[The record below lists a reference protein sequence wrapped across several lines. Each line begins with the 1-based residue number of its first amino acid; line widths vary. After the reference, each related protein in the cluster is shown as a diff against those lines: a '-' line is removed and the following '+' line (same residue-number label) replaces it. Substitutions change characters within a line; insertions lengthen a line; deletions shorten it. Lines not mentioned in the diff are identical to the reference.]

1 MAEPEADTSA
11 VRDKHKFDAHRLD
24 QYLSKH
30 LPDFSSY
37 PSASLIVR
45 QYRSGQSNP
54 TFFLQ
59 KGPKKLVLRK
69 KPHGP
74 LLPGAHRVEREY
86 EVQKALFNAGFPVP
100 KPLLYCT
107 DVTVIGTE
115 FYVMAHVQGRIFRDV
130 TLPDVSPAER
140 SALYVALTETLA
152 QLHSFNIHTLNLTG
166 YGRGQGYCQRQ
177 VATWKKQYE
186 RAAHGDIP
194 AVNQLA
200 DWLIG
205 NLPSNDNEDSLIHGD
220 FRIDN
225 IIFHQTEARVIA
237 VLDWELSTIG
247 HSMSDLAYF
256 TSIYFWPR
264 EVQLFG
270 YPRDKSFTDIEG
282 MPAFDELM
290 SIYSRCRGVS
300 TQVQHWNFFVALSF
314 FKLAGILQGIHA
326 RFLLGNSSGENASIF
341 GDMVQP
347 IAENGLRLAKREN
360 TIVELPVSPGE
371 LFFLTVKGQRVLHQV
386 KQFMQQHVF
395 PAQQDVLEYY
405 TKHESS
411 PLRWKK
417 PLVIEKL
424 KKLAKAEGL
433 WNLFLPAVSGLSQ
446 TDYALIAEQTGKC
459 FFAPEVFNCQAPDTG
474 NMEVLHMYGTEEQKK
489 RWLEPL
495 LAGEIQSCF
504 CMTEPDVASSDATNM
519 ECIIQRDGDS
529 YVVNGK
535 KWWSSGAG
543 NPNCKVAIVM
553 GKTENASSSRYKQHS
568 MILVPMDTKGVD
580 IVRALKVFGYEDTP
594 HGGHFEVHFNN
605 VRVPISNLILG
616 EGRGFEI
623 AQGRL
628 GPGRIHHCMRTI
640 GAAESALQLMCARAA
655 QRKAF
660 GKKLYHHEVVAHW
673 IAESR
678 IAIDQARLLTLKAA
692 KTIDTVGSAQAR
704 KEIAMIKV
712 VAPRMACQVA
722 DRAIQVFGG
731 AGVSQDFPLAFM
743 YVAVRTLRIADGPD
757 EVHLSAVAKLELVEQ
772 AKLLSKM

>member
-1 MAEPEADTSA
+1 MAALEADTSA
-11 VRDKHKFDAHRLD
+11 VRDKHRFDEHRLGD
-24 QYLSKH
+24 YLCGH
-30 LPDFSSY
+30 LPGFSTS
-37 PSASLIVR
+37 PGDVLTVR

-59 KGPKKLVLRK
+59 KGQKKYVLRK

-74 LLPGAHRVEREY
+74 LLPGAHRIEREY
-86 EVQKALFNAGFPVP
+86 EVQQALFSAGFPVP
-100 KPLLYCT
+100 KPLLYCR
-107 DVTVIGTE
+107 DVSVIGTE
-115 FYVMAHVQGRIFRDV
+115 FYVMEHVQGRIFRDV
-130 TLPDVSPAER
+130 TLPEVSPAER
-140 SALYVALTETLA
+140 SALYVALSETLA

-166 YGRGQGYCQRQ
+166 YGKGKGYCQRQ
-177 VATWKKQYE
+177 VTTWKKQYE
-186 RAAHGDIP
+186 RAAHKDIP
-194 AVNQLA
+194 AMNQLA
-200 DWLIG
+200 DWLVQ
-205 NLPSNDNEDSLIHGD
+205 NVPKNDNEEFLIHGD

-225 IIFHQTEARVIA
+225 VIFHQTEARVIA

-247 HSMSDLAYF
+247 HPTSDLAYF
-256 TSIYFWPR
+256 VSPFFWPR
-264 EVQLFG
+264 GVQLLG
-270 YPRDKSFTDIEG
+270 NSSNKSFANIEG
-282 MPAFDELM
+282 MPAFEDLVN
-290 SIYSRCRGVS
+290 IYNRCLGASSHV
-300 TQVQHWNFFVALSF
+300 HDWNFFLALTF

-341 GDMVQP
+341 ADMVQP
-347 IAENGLRLAKREN
+347 LAENGLRLAKREKAA
-360 TIVELPVSPGE
+360 VEVSNSPEE
-371 LFFLTVKGQRVLHQV
+371 LFLLSVKGQRVLQQV
-386 KQFMQQHVF
+386 KQFMQQHIL
-395 PAQQDVLEYY
+395 PAQQEVLEYY
-405 TKHESS
+405 IKYENS
-411 PLRWKK
+411 PLRWNK

-424 KKLAKAEGL
+424 KELAKAEGL
-433 WNLFLPAVSGLSQ
+433 WNMFLPAVSGLSQ
-446 TDYALIAEQTGKC
+446 TDYAFIAEETGKC

-474 NMEVLHMYGTEEQKK
+474 NMEVLHLYGTEEQKK
-489 RWLEPL
+489 QWLEPL

-519 ECIIQRDGDS
+519 ECSISRDGES
-529 YVVNGK
+529 YIVNGK

-543 NPNCKVAIVM
+543 NAKCKVAIVM
-553 GKTENASSSRYKQHS
+553 GQTKNGSSSRYKQHS
-568 MILVPMDTKGVD
+568 MILVPMDTKGVE

-594 HGGHFEVHFNN
+594 HGGHFEVHLTN
-605 VRVPISNLILG
+605 VRVPVTNLILG

-655 QRKAF
+655 QRTTF

-678 IAIDQARLLTLKAA
+678 IAIEQARLLTLRAA
-692 KTIDTVGSAQAR
+692 KAIDTVGSARAR

-743 YVAVRTLRIADGPD
+743 YSAVRTLRIADGPD
-757 EVHLSAVAKLELVEQ
+757 EVHLSAIARMELMEQ

>member
-1 MAEPEADTSA
+1 MEADTSA
-11 VRDKHKFDAHRLD
+11 VRDKHKFDEHKLND
-24 QYLSKH
+24 YLSSH
-30 LPDFSSY
+30 LPGFSSG
-37 PSASLIVR
+37 PSDVLTVR

-54 TFFLQ
+54 TFFLLKGQ
-59 KGPKKLVLRK
+59 KKFVLRK

-74 LLPGAHRVEREY
+74 LLPGAHRIEREY
-86 EVQKALFNAGFPVP
+86 EVQKALFSNGFPVP
-100 KPLLYCT
+100 RPLLYCT

-115 FYVMAHVQGRIFRDV
+115 FYVMDHVQGRIFRDV
-130 TLPDVSPAER
+130 SLPDVSPAER
-140 SALYVALTETLA
+140 SALYVALSETLA
-152 QLHSFNIHTLNLTG
+152 QLHSFDIRTLNLTG
-166 YGRGQGYCQRQ
+166 YGKGKGYCQRQ
-177 VATWKKQYE
+177 VNTWKKQYE
-186 RAAHGDIP
+186 RAAHRDVP
-194 AVNQLA
+194 AMNQLA
-200 DWLIG
+200 DWLIS
-205 NLPSNDNEDSLIHGD
+205 NVPSNDNEETLIHGD

-247 HSMSDLAYF
+247 HPMSDLAYCA
-256 TSIYFWPR
+256 SPYFWPR
-264 EVQLFG
+264 GVQFLG
-270 YPRDKSFTDIEG
+270 STSSKSFADVEG
-282 MPAFDELM
+282 MPAFEDLIN
-290 SIYSRCRGVS
+290 IYSRCRGISSEV
-300 TQVQHWNFFVALSF
+300 HDWNFFLALTF

-341 GDMVQP
+341 ADMVQP
-347 IAENGLRLAKREN
+347 LAENGLRLAKREQSA
-360 TIVELPVSPGE
+360 VELPNSPGE
-371 LFFLTVKGQRVLHQV
+371 LFLLSAKGQRVLQQV
-386 KQFMQQHVF
+386 KEFLQQHVF
-395 PAQQDVLEYY
+395 PAQQEILEYY
-405 TKHESS
+405 TKHENS

-417 PLVIEKL
+417 PLVVEKL
-424 KKLAKAEGL
+424 KELAKAEGL

-446 TDYALIAEQTGKC
+446 TDYAFIAEETGKH
-459 FFAPEVFNCQAPDTG
+459 FFAPEIFNCQAPDTG

-489 RWLEPL
+489 QWLEPL

-519 ECIIQRDGDS
+519 ECSIKRDGDS
-529 YVVNGK
+529 YIVNGK

-543 NPNCKVAIVM
+543 NFNCKIAIVM
-553 GKTENASSSRYKQHS
+553 GKTDTGSSSRYKKHS
-568 MILVPMDTKGVD
+568 MILVPMDTKGVE
-580 IVRALKVFGYEDTP
+580 IIRALKVFGYEDTH

-605 VRVPISNLILG
+605 VRVPVTNLILG

-655 QRKAF
+655 QRTTF

-678 IAIDQARLLTLKAA
+678 IAIEQARLLTLRAA
-692 KTIDTVGSAQAR
+692 KAIDTVGSARAR

-731 AGVSQDFPLAFM
+731 AGVCQDFPLAFM
-743 YVAVRTLRIADGPD
+743 YTAVRTLRIADGPD
-757 EVHLSAVAKLELVEQ
+757 EVHLSAIARMELMEQ
-772 AKLLSKM
+772 AKFLSKM